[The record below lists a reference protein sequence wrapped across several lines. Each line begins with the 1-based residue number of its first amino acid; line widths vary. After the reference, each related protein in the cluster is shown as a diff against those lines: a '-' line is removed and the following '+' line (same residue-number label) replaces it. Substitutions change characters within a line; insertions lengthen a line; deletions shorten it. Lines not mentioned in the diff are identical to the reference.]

1 MAFKIMSI
9 QLKNAVTKR
18 DHILGIKTAPIE
30 LLEYGDFQCSSCG
43 DSYWAVKNAIR
54 ALGDSVCFVF
64 RNFPLTDIHPDAFD
78 AALAAEAAAL
88 QNKFWEMYNLL
99 FQNQSHLKGYE
110 LFGYAKEIGLD
121 MEQFEQDIQSQKLIS
136 IIENEIEGGLKSG
149 VSGTPAFYI
158 NGEKYEGDW
167 ENDELMR
174 YLKRLKL

>member
-1 MAFKIMSI
+1 
-9 QLKNAVTKR
+9 
-18 DHILGIKTAPIE
+18 
-30 LLEYGDFQCSSCG
+30 
-43 DSYWAVKNAIR
+43 
-54 ALGDSVCFVF
+54 
-64 RNFPLTDIHPDAFD
+64 
-78 AALAAEAAAL
+78 
-88 QNKFWEMYNLL
+88 
-99 FQNQSHLKGYE
+99 
-110 LFGYAKEIGLD
+110 